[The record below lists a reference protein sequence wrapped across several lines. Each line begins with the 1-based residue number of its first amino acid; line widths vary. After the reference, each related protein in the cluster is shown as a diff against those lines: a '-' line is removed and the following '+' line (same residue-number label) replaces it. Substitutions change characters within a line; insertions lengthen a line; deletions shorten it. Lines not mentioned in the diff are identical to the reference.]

1 MTVRLFGIYRL
12 KSGIS
17 RLTLDIGQGA
27 DLFSALNAKFNDID
41 EKEWEKSVLYL
52 NGKLT
57 PLNKFKKTKLNS
69 EDEILLMS
77 PVSGG

>member
-1 MTVRLFGIYRL
+1 MTVRLFGIYRI

-17 RLTLDIGQGA
+17 RLTLDINQGSE
-27 DLFSALNAKFNDID
+27 LFSALSDKFNDIG

-57 PLNKFKKTKLNS
+57 PLSKFKKTKIEA